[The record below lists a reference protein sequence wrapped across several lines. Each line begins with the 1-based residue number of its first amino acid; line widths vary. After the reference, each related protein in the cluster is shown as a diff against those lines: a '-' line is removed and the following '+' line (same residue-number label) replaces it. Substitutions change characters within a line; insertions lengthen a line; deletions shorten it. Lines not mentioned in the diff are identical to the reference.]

1 MSEKREKGAA
11 GAQVAP
17 AMGPPALINKEDI
30 PAVLPILPLRNSV
43 FFPGGVLPLAVG
55 RAKTIAL
62 IKDAVRD
69 EQVIGVV
76 TQRKAEEEDPGA
88 ADLYPVG
95 TVARVVKLLK
105 MGEDNYSLVV
115 QGLARFKVLELVQE
129 APYLKARIDAVEDKT
144 NVDDVEVEA
153 LGINLKKLAREV
165 IELMPELPAA
175 ATELVDSI
183 THPGHLADLIAANVD
198 VPIEEKQ
205 QVLETVDLKARM
217 KLVLELLNR
226 KREILKLSNKIDS
239 AVKGEMSK
247 TQREYYLRQQLKAI
261 KEELGE
267 IGEEEEELDE
277 LQERLKQAGLPPDVD
292 KVAQKELNRLKTIPS
307 ASSEYTVAR
316 TYLDWI
322 ADLPWSKQTEDNLD
336 IENARG
342 VLDDDH
348 YGLQKIKKRI
358 LEYLAVR
365 KLKNDMRGPIL
376 CLVGPPGVGKTSLGQ
391 SVARAT
397 GRKFVRLSLGG
408 VRDEAE
414 IRGHRRTYVGALPG
428 RIIQSMKKAGSHNP
442 IMMLDEIDKLGADFR
457 GDPSAALL
465 EVLDPEQNNSFSDHY
480 LDVPFDLSKV
490 MFIATAN
497 LLDPVP
503 GPLRDRME
511 ILELPGY
518 TFEEKVHIAVNH
530 LIPKQLKEHGLNPEA
545 VSISEKALIKVMVG
559 YTREAGVRSLERRI
573 ADICRSVAVEVAGG
587 KVTAESQAADRGERR
602 RGDARPGEVLQRDR
616 RADRGP
622 GVATGLAWTAA
633 GGDILFIEA
642 TPHVRQ
648 GLAHAHRPARRRD
661 EGVGAGGAQLP
672 PLQGRHPG
680 DPLQLPREDRHPHPL
695 PGRLHPQ
702 GRPLGG
708 RHRPHRPGLAPH
720 RHPRP
725 LRHRHDRRGHA
736 ARPGAA
742 GGRHQGEG
750 AGGPPRRHQADHH
763 AGPLREGPGRR
774 PRPGAQGAG
783 VRLRHPHGRGAQG
796 GAGGEPHRPEAA
808 DAAAGA
814 AARPVPEAGRGREG
828 LTRPPDGGRPAR
840 PGWRRRHR
848 VAPTRA
854 PVS

>member
-1 MSEKREKGAA
+1 MSEKEKKGPGA

-17 AMGPPALINKEDI
+17 AMAPPGLIAKEDI

-55 RAKTIAL
+55 RQKTIAL

-76 TQRKAEEEDPGA
+76 TQRRAEEEDPGA
-88 ADLYPVG
+88 ADLYTVG

-129 APYLKARIDAVEDKT
+129 NPYLKARVDPVEDKT
-144 NVDDVEVEA
+144 LTDDVEVEA
-153 LGINLKKLAREV
+153 LAINLKKLAREV

-175 ATELVDSI
+175 ATELVESI

-205 QVLETVDLKARM
+205 QVLETVELKARM

-267 IGEEEEELDE
+267 LGEEEEELDE
-277 LQERLKQAGLPPDVD
+277 LAERLKKAGLPPEVE
-292 KVAQKELNRLKTIPS
+292 KVAQKELNRLKSIPT

-322 ADLPWSKQTEDNLD
+322 ADLPWAKKSDDNLD

-342 VLDDDH
+342 ILDADH
-348 YGLQKIKKRI
+348 YGLDKIKKRI

-376 CLVGPPGVGKTSLGQ
+376 CFVGPPGVGKTSLGQ
-391 SVARAT
+391 SIARAI

-428 RIIQSMKKAGSHNP
+428 RIIQSMKKAGTVNP
-442 IMMLDEIDKLGADFR
+442 VMMLDEIDKLGADFR

-465 EVLDPEQNNSFSDHY
+465 EVLDPEQNHAFSDHY
-480 LDVPFDLSKV
+480 LDLAYDLSRV
-490 MFIATAN
+490 MFIGTAN
-497 LLDPVP
+497 LLDPIP
-503 GPLRDRME
+503 GPLKDRME

-518 TFEEKVHIAVNH
+518 TFEEKVHIAQNH
-530 LIPKQLKEHGLNPEA
+530 LIPKQLKEHGLSPDAILFPEG
-545 VSISEKALIKVMVG
+545 SLIKVITS
-559 YTREAGVRSLERRI
+559 YTREAGVRNLERRI
-573 ADICRSVAVEVAGG
+573 ADVCRAVAVEVASGRIG
-587 KVTAESQAADRGERR
+587 PGAKRTIEDNDVLEMLGPEKFYNETAERTEIA
-602 RGDARPGEVLQRDR
+602 
-616 RADRGP
+616 

-642 TPHVRQ
+642 TKMSGKGSLTLTGQLGDVMKESAQAALSYLRSKADTLGIPGNFLERTDIHLHFPAGSIPKDGPSAGVTILTALVSLLTGIRVRSDVAMTGEVTLR
-648 GLAHAHRPARRRD
+648 GLVLPVGGIKEKVLAAHRAGIKRIIIPARNEKDLIDVPEQARKELDFVFAAHMD
-661 EGVGAGGAQLP
+661 EVLKAAL
-672 PLQGRHPG
+672 
-680 DPLQLPREDRHPHPL
+680 EEN
-695 PGRLHPQ
+695 
-702 GRPLGG
+702 PLG
-708 RHRPHRPGLAPH
+708 RKPPPE
-720 RHPRP
+720 P
-725 LRHRHDRRGHA
+725 
-736 ARPGAA
+736 
-742 GGRHQGEG
+742 EG
-750 AGGPPRRHQADHH
+750 DKKPAKKS
-763 AGPLREGPGRR
+763 EE
-774 PRPGAQGAG
+774 
-783 VRLRHPHGRGAQG
+783 VR
-796 GAGGEPHRPEAA
+796 
-808 DAAAGA
+808 
-814 AARPVPEAGRGREG
+814 V
-828 LTRPPDGGRPAR
+828 
-840 PGWRRRHR
+840 
-848 VAPTRA
+848 
-854 PVS
+854 

>member
-17 AMGPPALINKEDI
+17 AMGPPGLIDREDI

-88 ADLYPVG
+88 ADLYTVG

-129 APYLKARIDAVEDKT
+129 TPYLKARVDPVEDSKT
-144 NVDDVEVEA
+144 DVEDVEVEA
-153 LGINLKKLAREV
+153 LAINLKKLAREV

-175 ATELVDSI
+175 ATELVESI
-183 THPGHLADLIAANVD
+183 THPGHLADLITANVD

-267 IGEEEEELDE
+267 LGEEEEELDE
-277 LQERLKQAGLPPDVD
+277 LQERLKKAGLPPEVE
-292 KVAQKELNRLKTIPS
+292 KVAQKELNRLKSIPT

-342 VLDDDH
+342 VLDHDH

-465 EVLDPEQNNSFSDHY
+465 EVLDPEQNNTFSDHY
-480 LDVPFDLSKV
+480 LDVAFDLSKV

-497 LLDPVP
+497 LLDPIP

-530 LIPKQLKEHGLNPEA
+530 LIPKQLKEHGLSPDA
-545 VSISEKALIKVMVG
+545 ISISEKAIIKIVVG

-573 ADICRSVAVEVAGG
+573 ADVCRAVAVEVAGG
-587 KVTAESQAADRGERR
+587 KVAAGARRQVEEADLAEMLGPEKFYDETAERTEI
-602 RGDARPGEVLQRDR
+602 
-616 RADRGP
+616 P

-642 TPHVRQ
+642 TRMQ
-648 GLAHAHRPARRRD
+648 GKGSMTLTGQLGDVMKESAQAALSYLRSNADRLGIASNFLEKTDLHIHFPAGSIPKDGPSAGVTILTALVSLLTGIRVKSNVAMTGEVTLRGLVLPVGGIKEKVLAAHRAGIKRVIIPARCEKD
-661 EGVGAGGAQLP
+661 LIDVPEQ
-672 PLQGRHPG
+672 
-680 DPLQLPREDRHPHPL
+680 
-695 PGRLHPQ
+695 
-702 GRPLGG
+702 
-708 RHRPHRPGLAPH
+708 
-720 RHPRP
+720 
-725 LRHRHDRRGHA
+725 
-736 ARPGAA
+736 ARKELEFVFAT
-742 GGRHQGEG
+742 HMEEV
-750 AGGPPRRHQADHH
+750 
-763 AGPLREGPGRR
+763 L
-774 PRPGAQGAG
+774 
-783 VRLRHPHGRGAQG
+783 
-796 GAGGEPHRPEAA
+796 
-808 DAAAGA
+808 AAALEENPVGRKPPA
-814 AARPVPEAGRGREG
+814 PPEPPPSATPKLEEARA
-828 LTRPPDGGRPAR
+828 
-840 PGWRRRHR
+840 
-848 VAPTRA
+848 
-854 PVS
+854 

>member
-1 MSEKREKGAA
+1 MSEKDRKAA

-17 AMGPPALINKEDI
+17 AMGVPPALIAKEDI
-30 PAVLPILPLRNSV
+30 PQVLPILPLRNSV

-55 RAKTIAL
+55 RQKTIAL

-76 TQRKAEEEDPGA
+76 TQRRAEEEDPGA
-88 ADLYPVG
+88 ADLYTVG
-95 TVARVVKLLK
+95 TVARIVKLLK

-115 QGLARFKVLELVQE
+115 QGLARVRVLDLVQE
-129 APYLKARIDAVEDKT
+129 APYLKARVEPVEDRT
-144 NVDDVEVEA
+144 AVDDVEVEA
-153 LGINLKKLAREV
+153 LAINLKKLAREV

-267 IGEEEEELDE
+267 LGEEEEELDE
-277 LQERLKQAGLPPDVD
+277 LGERLKKAGLPPEVD
-292 KVAQKELNRLKTIPS
+292 KVAQKELNRLKSIPS

-322 ADLPWSKQTEDNLD
+322 ADLPWSKRTDDNLD
-336 IENARG
+336 IENARSI
-342 VLDDDH
+342 LDADH

-376 CLVGPPGVGKTSLGQ
+376 CFVGPPGVGKTSLGQ
-391 SVARAT
+391 SIARAT

-428 RIIQSMKKAGSHNP
+428 RIIQSMKKAATVNP
-442 IMMLDEIDKLGADFR
+442 VMMLDEIDKLGADFR

-465 EVLDPEQNNSFSDHY
+465 EVLDPEQNFSFSDHY
-480 LDVPFDLSKV
+480 LDLPYDLSKV
-490 MFIATAN
+490 MFIGTAN

-503 GPLRDRME
+503 GPLKDRME

-518 TFEEKVHIAVNH
+518 TFEEKLHIAQNH
-530 LIPKQLKEHGLNPEA
+530 LIPKQLKEHGLSNDA
-545 VSISEKALIKVMVG
+545 IALTEKAIIKIVMA
-559 YTREAGVRSLERRI
+559 YTREAGVRNLERRI
-573 ADICRSVAVEVAGG
+573 ADVCRAVAVEVASG
-587 KVTAESQAADRGERR
+587 KVGAGSKRTVDEKDLAEMLGPEKFWNETAERTEIA
-602 RGDARPGEVLQRDR
+602 
-616 RADRGP
+616 

-642 TPHVRQ
+642 TKMTGKGSLTLTGQLGDVMKESAQAALSYLRSKAEQLGIPANFLEKTDIHIHFPAGSIPKDGPSAGVTILTALVSLLTGIRVRSDVAMTGEVTLR
-648 GLAHAHRPARRRD
+648 GLVLPVGGIKEKILAAHRAGIKRVIIPARCEKDLVDVPEQARKELEFVFATHMD
-661 EGVGAGGAQLP
+661 EVLAAALEENPIGRTLP
-672 PLQGRHPG
+672 PEVGKP
-680 DPLQLPREDRHPHPL
+680 E
-695 PGRLHPQ
+695 
-702 GRPLGG
+702 
-708 RHRPHRPGLAPH
+708 
-720 RHPRP
+720 
-725 LRHRHDRRGHA
+725 
-736 ARPGAA
+736 
-742 GGRHQGEG
+742 
-750 AGGPPRRHQADHH
+750 
-763 AGPLREGPGRR
+763 
-774 PRPGAQGAG
+774 
-783 VRLRHPHGRGAQG
+783 VRA
-796 GAGGEPHRPEAA
+796 
-808 DAAAGA
+808 
-814 AARPVPEAGRGREG
+814 
-828 LTRPPDGGRPAR
+828 
-840 PGWRRRHR
+840 
-848 VAPTRA
+848 
-854 PVS
+854 